1 MSSTPPVH
9 TRQRRKEAR
18 PQELLGAALELF
30 VEKGFAATK
39 TEDVASRAGVAKG
52 TLYLYYPSKEE
63 LLKAVVRENL
73 SALIAEGATIA
84 SGFTGPTHEL
94 LLLLMQ
100 TWWER
105 VGNTKASGIFKV
117 IITEMGNFP
126 DFARF
131 YMEEVMEPGHR
142 LFTGILQRGIDNG
155 ELRETNLFETAHVL
169 IFPMLMLCLHKHSSG
184 ACAEMATMMDPLSFI
199 ETHVDVVLRGLLVR
213 DDAGAAAAPING
225 TPKKTRKSA
234 PKSAPKIALK
244 NAQNNN

>member
-1 MSSTPPVH
+1 MNAKDLPV

-30 VEKGFAATK
+30 VEKGFAATRA
-39 TEDVASRAGVAKG
+39 EEVASRAGVAKG

-73 SALIAEGATIA
+73 STLIAEGADIA
-84 SGFTGPTHEL
+84 RNFSGSTHEL

-105 VGNTKASGIFKV
+105 IGNTKASGIFKI

-131 YMEEVMEPGHR
+131 YMDEVVEPGHQ
-142 LFTGILQRGIDNG
+142 LFIHALQRGVDSG
-155 ELRETNLFETAHVL
+155 ELRQINLFETAHVL
-169 IFPMLMLCLHKHSSG
+169 IFPMLMLCLHKHSLG
-184 ACAEMATMMDPLSFI
+184 ACSQAVALMDPQSFI
-199 ETHVDVVLRGLLVR
+199 KTHVDVVVQGLLVR
-213 DDAGAAAAPING
+213 ENAATVRTSQGENAVISTVIAKVASKTG
-225 TPKKTRKSA
+225 SKKT
-234 PKSAPKIALK
+234 K
-244 NAQNNN
+244 N